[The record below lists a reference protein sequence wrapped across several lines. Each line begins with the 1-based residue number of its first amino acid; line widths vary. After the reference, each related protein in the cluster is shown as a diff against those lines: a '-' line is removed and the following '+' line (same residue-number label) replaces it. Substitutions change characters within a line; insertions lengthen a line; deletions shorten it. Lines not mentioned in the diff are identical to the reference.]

1 MQQYYAILGYEVNQL
16 KLLRDEIEQLI
27 GQALVKAGISGDNW
41 RQMLAPSRDTTQGDL
56 SLPCFPLAKQLSR
69 NPVELAQTI
78 ADEISSNPAIGEV
91 SAVGGYLNI
100 KANMN
105 WLAQQVLSGKVRIG
119 DALGTINSTGR
130 KVLIEHTSANPNG
143 PFHVGRARNAI
154 LGDSL
159 VRLHRLFGNE
169 VRAEYYVDDMGK
181 QVAVL
186 AWALANLSK
195 EEVEQ
200 TLVGRDGVNPRWSG
214 KADHET
220 VRWYQAAQKMREG
233 ENAQAIEDEIGRL
246 VHASENGDQE
256 VLNRFEAAYQ
266 PVLDGMLMTLNRLG
280 INFDTFT
287 KESKFVIDG
296 DVAKLMQRLSE
307 MDIYGEADNGAG
319 YLDLGQRGLKGKTE
333 FFFRRGDGSSLY
345 ATRDIAY
352 HMWKWQQSDDLINVL
367 GEDHK
372 LQGKQVAMA
381 LTELGERVPEVL
393 FYSFIK
399 LPEGKMST
407 RKGNVV
413 FMDDL
418 LEEAQAQAATIVRE
432 LRPDYSESKVLEIAE
447 AVGVSAV
454 RFNIIKVSPDKGFT
468 FRWEEALAFE
478 AGSAP
483 FIMYSHTRAHSVML
497 RCIEAGADVDS
508 IIASQID
515 YSQQE
520 MPTGLVE
527 LLRTIARHNDILDK
541 AVNMRKPHLFAAQL
555 LDLANAYNGFYRDCH
570 ILVEGVP
577 NPFYLQVSEV
587 ARNLLKT
594 GMQGVGIIPI
604 EQM

>member
-1 MQQYYAILGYEVNQL
+1 M

-41 RQMLAPSRDTTQGDL
+41 RQMLAPSRDTSQGDL

-69 NPVELAQTI
+69 NPVELAQSI

-91 SAVGGYLNI
+91 FAVGGYLNI
-100 KANMN
+100 KADMN
-105 WLAQQVLSGKVRIG
+105 WLAKQVLTGKVRIG
-119 DALGTINSTGR
+119 DALGTMNSTGR

-200 TLVGRDGVNPRWSG
+200 TLSGRDGVNPRWSG

-220 VRWYQAAQKMREG
+220 VRWYQAAQKLREG
-233 ENAQAIEDEIGRL
+233 EDAQAIEDEIGRL

-266 PVLDGMLMTLNRLG
+266 PVLDGMLMTLSRLG
-280 INFDTFT
+280 IDFDTFT

-307 MDIYGEADNGAG
+307 MEIYGEAENGAG

-418 LEEAQAQAATIVRE
+418 LEEAQAQAATIVRG

-520 MPTGLVE
+520 MPTGLIE

-541 AVNMRKPHLFAAQL
+541 AVNLRKPHLFAAQL

>member
-1 MQQYYAILGYEVNQL
+1 M
-16 KLLRDEIEQLI
+16 KLLRDEIEQLV

-41 RQMLAPSRDTTQGDL
+41 RQMLAPSRDTSQGDL

-69 NPVELAQTI
+69 NPVELAQSI

-100 KANMN
+100 KANVN

-119 DALGTINSTGR
+119 DALGAMNSTGR

-200 TLVGRDGVNPRWSG
+200 TLSGRDGVNPRWSG

-256 VLNRFEAAYQ
+256 VLNQFEAAYQ
-266 PVLDGMLMTLNRLG
+266 PVLDGMLTTLNRLG

-307 MDIYGEADNGAG
+307 MEIYGEAENGAG

-432 LRPDYSESKVLEIAE
+432 LRPDYSEPKVMEIAE

-508 IIASQID
+508 IIASKID
-515 YSQQE
+515 YSQHE
-520 MPTGLVE
+520 MPIGLVE

-577 NPFYLQVSEV
+577 NPLYLQVSEV
-587 ARNLLKT
+587 ARNLLKV

>member
-1 MQQYYAILGYEVNQL
+1 M
-16 KLLRDEIEQLI
+16 KLLRDEIELLL

-41 RQMLAPSRDTTQGDL
+41 RQMLAPSRDTSQGDL

-69 NPVELAQTI
+69 NPVELAQSI

-105 WLAQQVLSGKVRIG
+105 WLAHQVLSGKVRIG
-119 DALGTINSTGR
+119 DALGKMNSTGR

-195 EEVEQ
+195 EQVEQ

-256 VLNRFEAAYQ
+256 VLNQFEAAYQ
-266 PVLDGMLMTLNRLG
+266 PVLDGMLTTLNRLG

-307 MDIYGEADNGAG
+307 MEIYGEADNGAG

-432 LRPDYSESKVLEIAE
+432 LRPDYSETKVIEIAE

-508 IIASQID
+508 IIASEID
-515 YSQQE
+515 YSQHE
-520 MPTGLVE
+520 MPSGLVE